1 MTMKRKKPDV
11 VLDRKYSIKEICD
24 MLDICRQT
32 ICKYTKLERITP
44 IRITSREIYYLGSEV
59 LVLYD
64 ILTNPHFNNVSK
76 TNSK

>member
-1 MTMKRKKPDV
+1 
-11 VLDRKYSIKEICD
+11 